1 MSHLL
6 IAGGAGFIGKH
17 FLDEVL
23 KSANSVFSKI
33 HVIDKLTYSSDGQ
46 YIQKKVAEGQIS
58 FSKADISDWDQL
70 RSCFG
75 QPDSVI
81 NFAAE
86 THVDNSIKTPGIF
99 AESNYLGVSNL
110 LSLSVERG
118 VSRFLQV
125 STDEVYGS
133 IQSGEA
139 NEEHAL
145 NPSSPYSASKA
156 AADLLVDA
164 FRVTFDLNT
173 VITRTCNNFGPGQ
186 HPEKL
191 IPKAVEAILAGR
203 KVPIYGSGTQIRE
216 WIHVEDNCRAILR
229 VLTDHSLNG
238 VVNVGSGF
246 RVTNE
251 DLIRDLIGSLGAG
264 EIEYV
269 SDRPG
274 HDSRYAVD
282 SSKIQRLHGFQPKL
296 ELSDY
301 FATLKDLS
309 EANHEG
315 K

>member
-1 MSHLL
+1 MKHLL
-6 IAGGAGFIGKH
+6 IAGGAGFIGRH
-17 FLDEVL
+17 FLEEVL
-23 KSANSVFSKI
+23 KTEIPVFGKI
-33 HVIDKLTYSSDGQ
+33 HVIDKLTYSSDSD
-46 YIQKKVAEGQIS
+46 YIYSKVAEGLIS
-58 FSKADISDWDQL
+58 FSEADISDWEQL
-70 RSCFG
+70 SNCFG

-86 THVDNSIKTPGIF
+86 THVDNSIKTPRIF

-110 LSLSVERG
+110 LTLAVDRG

-139 NEEHAL
+139 DEGHAL

-164 FRVTFDLNT
+164 FSLTFGLNT
-173 VITRTCNNFGPGQ
+173 VVTRTCNNFGPGQ
-186 HPEKL
+186 HTEKL
-191 IPKAVEAILAGR
+191 IPKAVQAILSGH
-203 KVPIYGSGTQIRE
+203 KVPIYGSGRQIRE
-216 WIHVEDNCRAILR
+216 WIHVEDNCRAMFK

-238 VVNVGSGF
+238 VVNIGSGV

-251 DLIRDLIGSLGAG
+251 DLIRDLIDILGAG

-269 SDRPG
+269 EDRPG
-274 HDSRYAVD
+274 HDSRYAID
-282 SSKIQRLHGFQPKL
+282 SSKIQRLIGFKATL

-301 FATLKDLS
+301 FATLKGTS
-309 EANHEG
+309 QANH
-315 K
+315 KFH